1 MKIAEN
7 SFRGMVLSYHTDRVE
22 GPLHGAVRALL
33 FPSNERGVPNEGRGT
48 LIVMTFVLKK
58 F

>member
-7 SFRGMVLSYHTDRVE
+7 FFRGTVLSYHTNRVE

-33 FPSNERGVPNEGRGT
+33 FPSNERGVPCEGRGT
-48 LIVMTFVLKK
+48 LIVKSFVLKK